1 MHVRNMS
8 KLTRNNPHFWQG
20 LWALSPLLV
29 FVLFYL
35 SLSLLTGDF
44 YEVKITVAFLI
55 ATVYAFLMDRH
66 RNLQISLQSFCHSAG
81 NSDVILMVIIFILA
95 GAFASTAKS
104 MGSIDATV
112 ALTLQLLPS
121 QFVLSGLFLAS
132 CFVSLSIGTSVGTIA
147 ALTPIAAGIATQ
159 TGSSLPLLV
168 AVVVGGSF
176 FGDNLSFI
184 SDTTIMA
191 TKTQGCQLA
200 DKFRTN
206 LRLAVPAAVIALII
220 YSVLGTNVQAHPTL
234 TEPNFLKVIPYLFV
248 LVAAVCRM
256 NVILVLILGTLLAG
270 VMGLSTGSFTAMQW
284 FAAMDSGIMSMAE
297 LIIVTLLAAGLMG
310 IIRQRGGIE
319 MLMRAVTRCI
329 TGRRGAELSIAAL
342 VVLADLCTANNTI
355 AILTVGPLARQ
366 LSETYGID
374 PRRSASLLDTFSC
387 FAQGLI
393 PYGAQ
398 LLIAA
403 GLAAINPI
411 DIIPYLYYP
420 FLLGGVTLLS
430 IIWKKYSNTSPT

>member
-1 MHVRNMS
+1 MTT
-8 KLTRNNPHFWQG
+8 LTQKHPHLLHG
-20 LWALSPLLV
+20 LWALSPLAV
-29 FVLFYL
+29 FVVFYL
-35 SLSLLTGDF
+35 SLSLISGDF
-44 YEVKITVAFLI
+44 YSVRITVAFLI
-55 ATVYAFLMDRH
+55 ATVYAFVISPRHTEQSIGAFCQSMGHRDIGLM
-66 RNLQISLQSFCHSAG
+66 IF
-81 NSDVILMVIIFILA
+81 IFILA
-95 GAFASTAKS
+95 GAFASTAKA
-104 MGSIDATV
+104 MGSIDSTV

-121 QFVLSGLFLAS
+121 QFVLAGLFLAS

-147 ALTPIAAGIATQ
+147 ALTPIAAGIGGH
-159 TGSSLPLLV
+159 TGVSIPLLV

-206 LRLAVPAAVIALII
+206 LRLALPAAVIALCI
-220 YSVLGTNVQAHPTL
+220 YGVMGHSMQIDAPQVKADVLRVL
-234 TEPNFLKVIPYLFV
+234 PYLFV
-248 LVAAVCRM
+248 LVAAVCRLD
-256 NVILVLILGTLLAG
+256 VILVLILGTLLAG
-270 VMGLSTGSFTAMQW
+270 GMGLCMEAFTPMEW
-284 FAAMDSGIMSMAE
+284 FAAMDGGIMGMAE

-319 MLMRAVTRCI
+319 AMMKGFARSI
-329 TGRRGAELSIAAL
+329 HSRRSAEASIAAL

-366 LSETYGID
+366 LSEQYGID

-403 GLAAINPI
+403 GLAAVSPT

-420 FLLGGVTLLS
+420 YLLGAITLLT
-430 IIWKKYSNTSPT
+430 IIKATTKK

>member
-1 MHVRNMS
+1 MMYARIMG
-8 KLTRNNPHFWQG
+8 KPIGNNPHFWQG

-29 FVLFYL
+29 FVAFYL
-35 SLSLLTGDF
+35 SLSLVSGDF
-44 YEVKITVAFLI
+44 YQVKITVAFLV
-55 ATVYAFLMDRH
+55 ATAYAFLVDRH
-66 RNLQISLQSFCHSAG
+66 RNLTLSLDSFCHSAG
-81 NSDVILMVIIFILA
+81 NTDVMLMVMIFILA
-95 GAFASTAKS
+95 GAFASTAKT
-104 MGSIDATV
+104 MGCIDATV
-112 ALTLQLLPS
+112 SLTLQLLPS

-147 ALTPIAAGIATQ
+147 ALTPIAAGVASQ
-159 TGSSLPLLV
+159 TDASLPLLV

-200 DKFRTN
+200 DKFHTN
-206 LRLAVPAAVIALII
+206 LRLAVPAALIALII
-220 YSVLGTNVQAHPTL
+220 YSIMGTDIHASSVIGSQNV
-234 TEPNFLKVIPYLFV
+234 LKVLPYLFV

-256 NVILVLILGTLLAG
+256 NVILVLILGTLMAG
-270 VMGLSTGSFTAMQW
+270 GMGLWWGEFTLMGW
-284 FAAMDSGIMSMAE
+284 FAAMDTGIMGMAE
-297 LIIVTLLAAGLMG
+297 LITVTLLAAGLMG

-329 TGRRGAELSIAAL
+329 SSKRGAELSIAAL
-342 VVLADLCTANNTI
+342 VIMADLCTANNTI

-374 PRRSASLLDTFSC
+374 PRRSASLLDTCSC

-420 FLLGGVTLLS
+420 FLLGGITLLS
-430 IIWKKYSNTSPT
+430 IMYAKSWRV

>member
-1 MHVRNMS
+1 MIARIMS
-8 KLTRNNPHFWQG
+8 KQTSNNPHFWQG
-20 LWALSPLLV
+20 LWALSPLLI

-44 YEVKITVAFLI
+44 YQVKITVAFLV
-55 ATVYAFLMDRH
+55 ATVYAFLMDKH
-66 RNLQISLQSFCHSAG
+66 RNMSLSLQSFCHSAG
-81 NSDVILMVIIFILA
+81 NTDVMLMVIIFILA
-95 GAFASTAKS
+95 GAFASTAKT

-132 CFVSLSIGTSVGTIA
+132 CFVSISIGTSVGTIA
-147 ALTPIAAGIATQ
+147 ALTPIAAGVAGQ
-159 TGSSLPLLV
+159 TSASLPLLV

-191 TKTQGCQLA
+191 TKTQGCELA

-206 LRLAVPAAVIALII
+206 LRLAVPAAIVALVI
-220 YSVLGTNVQAHPTL
+220 YSVMGRDIHADSMMHDA
-234 TEPNFLKVIPYLFV
+234 NFLKVLPYLFV
-248 LVAAVCRM
+248 LVAAICRM

-270 VMGLSTGSFTAMQW
+270 GMGLYLQSFTPMQW
-284 FAAMDSGIMSMAE
+284 FAAMDSGIMGMAE

-319 MLMRAVTRCI
+319 MLMKAVTRCI
-329 TGRRGAELSIAAL
+329 SGRRGAELSIASL

-430 IIWKKYSNTSPT
+430 VFKLKTKD

>member
-1 MHVRNMS
+1 MNTGIMF
-8 KLTRNNPHFWQG
+8 KLIRKNPHFWQG

-29 FVLFYL
+29 FVVFYL
-35 SLSLLTGDF
+35 SLSLITGDF
-44 YEVKITVAFLI
+44 YQVRITVAFLI
-55 ATVYAFLMDRH
+55 ATVYAFLMNRH
-66 RNLQISLQSFCHSAG
+66 RNLELSLQSFCHSAG
-81 NSDVILMVIIFILA
+81 NTDVMLMVIIFIMA
-95 GAFASTAKS
+95 GAFASTAKA

-121 QFVLSGLFLAS
+121 QFVLSGLFIAS

-147 ALTPIAAGIATQ
+147 ALTPIAAGIAGQ
-159 TGSSLPLLV
+159 TGASLALLV

-206 LRLAVPAAVIALII
+206 IWLAMPAAVIALAV
-220 YSVLGTNVQAHPTL
+220 YSVLGLDIHAQPALQHP
-234 TEPNFLKVIPYLFV
+234 NILKVIPYIFV
-248 LVAAVCRM
+248 LVAAICRM

-270 VMGLSTGSFTAMQW
+270 GIGLYMHSFTPMEW
-284 FAAMDSGIMSMAE
+284 FAAMDGGIMGMAE

-329 TGRRGAELSIAAL
+329 TGKRGAELSIGAL
-342 VVLADLCTANNTI
+342 VILADLCTANNTI

-374 PRRSASLLDTFSC
+374 ARRSASLLDTCSC

-403 GLAAINPI
+403 GLATINPI

-430 IIWKKYSNTSPT
+430 ILWKRY

>member
-1 MHVRNMS
+1 MNTGIMF
-8 KLTRNNPHFWQG
+8 KLIRNNPHFWQG

-29 FVLFYL
+29 FVVFYL
-35 SLSLLTGDF
+35 SLSLITGDF
-44 YEVKITVAFLI
+44 YQVRITVAFLI
-55 ATVYAFLMDRH
+55 ATVYAFLMNRH
-66 RNLQISLQSFCHSAG
+66 RNLELSLQSFCHSAG
-81 NSDVILMVIIFILA
+81 NTDVMLMVIIFIMA
-95 GAFASTAKS
+95 GAFASTAKA

-121 QFVLSGLFLAS
+121 QFVLSGLFIAS

-147 ALTPIAAGIATQ
+147 ALTPIAAGIADQ
-159 TGSSLPLLV
+159 TGASLALLV

-206 LRLAVPAAVIALII
+206 ICLAMPAAAIALII
-220 YSVLGTNVQAHPTL
+220 YSILGVNIHAQPAL
-234 TEPNFLKVIPYLFV
+234 QSPNILKVIPYIFV
-248 LVAAVCRM
+248 LVAAICRM

-270 VMGLSTGSFTAMQW
+270 GMGLYLQSFTPMEW
-284 FAAMDSGIMSMAE
+284 FAAMDGGIMGMAE

-319 MLMRAVTRCI
+319 MLMKAVTRCI
-329 TGRRGAELSIAAL
+329 TGKRGAELSIGAL
-342 VVLADLCTANNTI
+342 VILADLCTANNTI

-374 PRRSASLLDTFSC
+374 ARRSASLLDTCSC

-420 FLLGGVTLLS
+420 FLLGGITLLS
-430 IIWKKYSNTSPT
+430 ILWKRY

>member
-1 MHVRNMS
+1 MTTFRQKHPNLLR
-8 KLTRNNPHFWQG
+8 G
-20 LWALSPLLV
+20 LWALSPLAV
-29 FVLFYL
+29 FVVFYL
-35 SLSLLTGDF
+35 SLSLITGDF
-44 YEVKITVAFLI
+44 YSVRITVAFLI
-55 ATVYAFLMDRH
+55 ATVYAFVISPRH
-66 RNLQISLQSFCHSAG
+66 MEQNIGAFCQAMGHRDIG
-81 NSDVILMVIIFILA
+81 MMVFIFILA
-95 GAFASTAKS
+95 GAFASTAKA
-104 MGSIDATV
+104 MGSIDSTV

-132 CFVSLSIGTSVGTIA
+132 CFVSISIGTSVGTIA
-147 ALTPIAAGIATQ
+147 ALTPIAAGVGDH
-159 TGSSLPLLV
+159 TGVSVPLLV

-206 LRLAVPAAVIALII
+206 IRLALPAALIALVI
-220 YSVLGTNVQAHPTL
+220 YGVMGHSMQIEAPQAEADVLRVL
-234 TEPNFLKVIPYLFV
+234 PYLFV

-256 NVILVLILGTLLAG
+256 DVVLVLILGTLLAG
-270 VMGLSTGSFTAMQW
+270 GMGLSLGAFTPMEW
-284 FAAMDSGIMSMAE
+284 FAAMDGGIMGMAE

-319 MLMRAVTRCI
+319 ALMKGFARNIRS
-329 TGRRGAELSIAAL
+329 RRTAEASIAAL

-366 LSETYGID
+366 LSEQYGID

-403 GLAAINPI
+403 GLAAISPT
-411 DIIPYLYYP
+411 DIIPFLYYP
-420 FLLGGVTLLS
+420 YLLGAITLLT
-430 IIWKKYSNTSPT
+430 IIKATTKK